1 MLVYHNDLKESLALA
16 RQHSMDLV
24 NQGLDEFYSFE
35 NRLEY
40 LRNGGNFN
48 SDSAPDYMRCH
59 LYSDFVIHS
68 FGWTWY
74 RKVDMG
80 GVTPN
85 ECLGRLHPEL
95 IGYHAFMHGG
105 LIYHRDY
112 NDRNKGTWS
121 VHT

>member
-24 NQGLDEFYSFE
+24 QQGLEPFYSFE

-59 LYSDFVIHS
+59 LYYDFAPFS

-74 RKVDMG
+74 KRDDTIGM
-80 GVTPN
+80 TAN
-85 ECLGRLHPEL
+85 DDICRLHKEL
-95 IGYHAFMHGG
+95 IGYRRIMNGG

-112 NDRNKGTWS
+112 TDNSKGQWS
-121 VHT
+121 IHT